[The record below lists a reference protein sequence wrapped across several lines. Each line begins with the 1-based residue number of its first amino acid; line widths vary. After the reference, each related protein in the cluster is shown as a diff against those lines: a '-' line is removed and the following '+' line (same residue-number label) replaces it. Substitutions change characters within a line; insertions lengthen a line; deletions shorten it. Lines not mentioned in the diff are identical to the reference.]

1 MGLVEVAGGE
11 PVRLEDRLAVERPP
25 LAVARAAGHVGDDHV
40 RVQLRLLRPR
50 GAVLVGGGDKAL
62 AVLARD
68 AAGAA
73 ADDARFVLE
82 VGERGLPGGGVRLV
96 DRPPGLLVAERVQ
109 EADAL
114 RDGEDEVEAGDRAE
128 RLLLPSPLAARR
140 VDLLDRDRS
149 APSDAGAAGCSPV
162 SGWSPRISVSQL
174 AVLDDAFEP
183 ERQRRLCRSRC
194 PGDSPRPGVVVVDPG
209 GDGALVVALLAR
221 RQLCDAQHCHRLC
234 T

>member
-1 MGLVEVAGGE
+1 MCSTTCARRVENSSITSRGTPLRSASPLYGVSHSTPRRLGELAAQVGLVEVAGGE
-11 PVRLEDRLAVERPP
+11 PVGLEDRLAVEGPP

-40 RVQLRLLRPR
+40 RVQVRLLRAR

-73 ADDARFVLE
+73 ADDARLVLE
-82 VGERGLPGGGVRLV
+82 VGERRLPGGGVRLV

-128 RLLLPSPLAARR
+128 RLLLQPPLAARR

-149 APSDAGAAGCSPV
+149 RLRMPA
-162 SGWSPRISVSQL
+162 SQ
-174 AVLDDAFEP
+174 V
-183 ERQRRLCRSRC
+183 
-194 PGDSPRPGVVVVDPG
+194 
-209 GDGALVVALLAR
+209 AR
-221 RQLCDAQHCHRLC
+221 R
-234 T
+234 